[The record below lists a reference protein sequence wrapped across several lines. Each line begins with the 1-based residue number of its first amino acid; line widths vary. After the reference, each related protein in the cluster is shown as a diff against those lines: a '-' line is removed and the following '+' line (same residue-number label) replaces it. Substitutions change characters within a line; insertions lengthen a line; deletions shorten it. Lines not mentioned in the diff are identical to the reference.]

1 MWSTD
6 VDSDSEEAYN
16 TQTASANHTMI
27 IPRIVERTARGEEV
41 WDPFS
46 RLLKERI
53 IILDSPVTDEVASI
67 IIAEMIFLE
76 SEDPNKDIIMY
87 INSPGG
93 SVSAGLAIYDTM
105 QYVRPDISTI
115 CVGMAA
121 SMAQVLL
128 CAGSEGKRM
137 ALPNAR
143 IMMHQPSGGSQ
154 GQTTEIE
161 IYLKEMIRLRE
172 QLYKII
178 AAHSGQDLEKI
189 RADADRDYWMS
200 PQEAKDYGLIDRVLS
215 SRKEA
220 SKGLPEIPS
229 TKHDSHVEIINEPG
243 RESKESRK
251 DGGKQS
257 DQK

>member
-1 MWSTD
+1 
-6 VDSDSEEAYN
+6 
-16 TQTASANHTMI
+16 MI
-27 IPRIVERTARGEEV
+27 IPTIVEYTPRGMMT

-53 IILDSPVTDEVASI
+53 IMLYTPVTDDVASVI
-67 IIAEMIFLE
+67 ISNLLYLE
-76 SEDPNKDIIMY
+76 SEDPEKDIIMY

-128 CAGSEGKRM
+128 CAGAKGKRM
-137 ALPNAR
+137 ALPNSR

-154 GQTTEIE
+154 GQVADME
-161 IYLKEMIRLRE
+161 IYLKEMLRMQD

-178 AAHSGQDLEKI
+178 AAHSDQDVEKI
-189 RADADRDYWMS
+189 RQDADRDHWMS
-200 PQEAKDYGLIDRVLS
+200 PQDAKDYGLIDRVLS
-215 SRKEA
+215 SRKEIGK
-220 SKGLPEIPS
+220 SIPEIPS
-229 TKHDSHVEIINEPG
+229 TTAGDKVLIEPDKDQEKEGAKVE
-243 RESKESRK
+243 KK
-251 DGGKQS
+251 S
-257 DQK
+257 DEK